1 MKSIRAI
8 LLIAVVAFGLTGAV
22 NAANAS
28 CCASADCCASC
39 SGCGK

>member
-1 MKSIRAI
+1 MKRIRVI
-8 LLIAVVAFGLTGAV
+8 LLIAVVAFGLTAAV

-28 CCASADCCASC
+28 CCPSADCCASC